1 VLPPVPAE
9 PEPLPG
15 LDVEP
20 LASPLLLLPSPD
32 LLRSSEQPG
41 SAIPRNPDKIIA
53 VSNEICLPIISSF
66 DRGLTVTLLIYDAM
80 AMPWYRIVRVL
91 FEPDYSAA
99 AGAGQALIVRG
110 TSPKSD
116 ALAPVVQVVW
126 ADSETG
132 VEAGVRAVKSARVT
146 QNRAHLGIRPSR
158 STSCRSSMNF

>member
-1 VLPPVPAE
+1 
-9 PEPLPG
+9 
-15 LDVEP
+15 
-20 LASPLLLLPSPD
+20 
-32 LLRSSEQPG
+32 
-41 SAIPRNPDKIIA
+41 
-53 VSNEICLPIISSF
+53 
-66 DRGLTVTLLIYDAM
+66 M

-132 VEAGVRAVKSARVT
+132 VEAAVGQVREWDPVWGPGGEKR
-146 QNRAHLGIRPSR
+146 
-158 STSCRSSMNF
+158 